1 VINNLE
7 PIVKMMHHLLFF
19 ISEAFIGMKR
29 SALMTVLTILTISIS
44 LIILGIF
51 VMINV
56 NVRHVTSFLS
66 TKLEIRIFL
75 KDNLSRA
82 DIVSFQ
88 NQLTQMEGVTAV
100 SFVNKNVAWQ
110 QFSKSYEKLNLSKR
124 IENPLPHSF
133 KLSIDPNYSIYD
145 MTHFLSQQTQYVSDV
160 KNGGVLAERVNTFI
174 KWMRLSGVTFILF
187 LTIATLFIIINTIR
201 LTIVNRQE
209 EISIM
214 SLVGATHLFIKGP
227 FLIEGVVMGV
237 LGSLG
242 AIVFLNNVY
251 YFWGLKLNEALPFI
265 PFMTDAAVLSQVYW
279 SIGLI
284 GTFLGVMG
292 AYISVTKSLKLTI

>member
-1 VINNLE
+1 
-7 PIVKMMHHLLFF
+7 
-19 ISEAFIGMKR
+19 
-29 SALMTVLTILTISIS
+29 
-44 LIILGIF
+44 
-51 VMINV
+51 MINV

-88 NQLTQMEGVTAV
+88 NQLTQMDGVTAV